1 MPSFPLPDSPAAILA
16 TAVVPWT
23 ERYEFDEPAFR
34 RQVHTIARNLTRHIY
49 IFGTAGEGYAVSERQ
64 FDDITRAFWSSA
76 LEAGVAPMVGLI
88 SLSLPTIIDRIER
101 CRALGFRT
109 YQLSL
114 PSWGPL
120 NDREL
125 DAFFAETCGRFP
137 DCAFHHYNL
146 LRTKRL
152 LSAVDYRRLAA
163 AHPNFVAVK
172 ASTAEPA
179 IVADLLTMTPRVR
192 FFLTEKGYAIARRT
206 HDVGLL
212 ISLASVNP
220 ARAKAFVAGDDA
232 QRSADIAD
240 FSVMGATLKELSA
253 DRFHIDGAYDKM
265 LFRVSDPTFPL
276 RLLPPYASAT
286 EADFAHFLAALP
298 AGWRPA
304 PASTLLAPA

>member
-1 MPSFPLPDSPAAILA
+1 LSSESPASILA

-23 ERYEFDEPAFR
+23 DRFEFDEPVFR
-34 RQVHTIARNLTRHIY
+34 RQVHTIAKNLTRHLY

-64 FDDITRAFWSSA
+64 FDEITRAFWSSA
-76 LEAGVAPMVGLI
+76 AESGVDPMVGLI
-88 SLSLPTIIDRIER
+88 SLSLSTIIERIER
-101 CRALGFRT
+101 CRALGFHRF
-109 YQLSL
+109 QLSL

-125 DAFFAETCGRFP
+125 DAFFAATCGRFP
-137 DCAFHHYNL
+137 DCEFHHYNL

-152 LSAVDYRRLAA
+152 LTSVEYRRLAA

-172 ASTAEPA
+172 ASTADPA
-179 IVADLLTMTPRVR
+179 VVADLLTVTPRLR
-192 FFLTEKGYAIARRT
+192 FFMTEKGYALARRT

-232 QRSADIAD
+232 QRAADVAD
-240 FSVMGATLKELSA
+240 FSAMGATLKELSA
-253 DRFHIDGAYDKM
+253 DRFHMDGAYDKM

-286 EADFAHFLAALP
+286 EADFARFLSALP

-304 PASTLLAPA
+304 SA